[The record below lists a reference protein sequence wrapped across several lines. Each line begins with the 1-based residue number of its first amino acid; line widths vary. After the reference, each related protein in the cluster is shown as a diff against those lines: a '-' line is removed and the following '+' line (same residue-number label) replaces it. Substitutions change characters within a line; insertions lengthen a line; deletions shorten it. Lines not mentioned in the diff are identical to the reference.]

1 MRKPVVL
8 FIDDLQWGDE
18 DSADLLAD
26 LIKGGSA
33 ALLLVACY
41 RSEEADSSPLLRR
54 LMPLRATDGGASS
67 TLDLRWKSSI
77 RLKRRSWPQG
87 C

>member
-8 FIDDLQWGDE
+8 FIDDLQWGDK

-26 LIKGGSA
+26 LIKGGTA
-33 ALLLVACY
+33 ALLFVACY

-54 LMPLRATDGGASS
+54 LTPLRS
-67 TLDLRWKSSI
+67 T
-77 RLKRRSWPQG
+77 PAAAAFNG
-87 C
+87 